1 MRAIVCSAL
10 LVCAAT
16 ATALGQAG
24 ADPSAQAPLDLGR
37 ATQWDSAQRP
47 AAREGSTQRMIIDIL
62 DIEIPAGTANQVA
75 HGAPDGPWTGNP
87 IRRLWSALA
96 GPRGGSRAA
105 FSAVRTSLWLYP
117 LRGRLRQGVT
127 RSTRVHAYL
136 SALGTSQG
144 EAFEIHL
151 INDGTAPVRIG
162 GDGVVVEPIKKGA
175 DRTLR
180 AEMQKAVVRDTG
192 TRSVRANAYC
202 LEYKLNPPER
212 GTLFRVVEPTTQD
225 QYLPAREI
233 LRASRRLQQ
242 SGQLEPDSNPS
253 EYFHSIRQWAIWVD
267 EQKFTLP
274 KYRDAFVARTKKNVE
289 ALGRKWSR
297 QIEDGLTGL
306 VPHRWDEI
314 TKILRDAKQPV
325 PGA

>member
-1 MRAIVCSAL
+1 MRAIVISAL
-10 LVCAAT
+10 LVFAAT
-16 ATALGQAG
+16 AAALGQAG
-24 ADPSAQAPLDLGR
+24 TDPSASNALDLGR
-37 ATQWDSAQRP
+37 ATQWDPSQRP

-62 DIEIPAGTANQVA
+62 DIEVPAGNQVA
-75 HGAPDGPWTGNP
+75 RATPGRPSIGNA
-87 IRRLWSALA
+87 IRSLWMAFA
-96 GPRGGSRAA
+96 DPAGGSRGT
-105 FSAVRTSLWLYP
+105 FNAVRTSFWLYP

-144 EAFEIHL
+144 EAFEIRL
-151 INDGTAPVRIG
+151 VNDGNTPIRIG

-175 DRTLR
+175 DRSLR
-180 AEMQKAVVRDTG
+180 AELQKAVLRDTG
-192 TRSVRANAYC
+192 AMSVKANAYC

-212 GTLFRVVEPTTQD
+212 GTLFRVVEPSTQD

-233 LRASRRLQQ
+233 LRATRRLQEA
-242 SGQLEPDSNPS
+242 GQLEPDSNPS
-253 EYFHSIRQWAIWVD
+253 EYFHSIRQWAIWVE

-297 QIEDGLTGL
+297 QIEDGLTAL

-314 TKILRDAKQPV
+314 TKILREAKQPV